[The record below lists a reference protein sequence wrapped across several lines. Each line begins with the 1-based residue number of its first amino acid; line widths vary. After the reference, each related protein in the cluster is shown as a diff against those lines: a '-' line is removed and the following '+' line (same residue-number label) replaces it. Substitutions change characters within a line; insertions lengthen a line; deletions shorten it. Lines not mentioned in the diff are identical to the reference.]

1 MEGAKLFPAG
11 GRRGRLF
18 SGTDGDLYW
27 PNASF
32 LPVSEMA
39 AVEPGLGLWS
49 AMMLSPV
56 VLAGLY

>member
-18 SGTDGDLYW
+18 SGPDGDLYW

-39 AVEPGLGLWS
+39 VVEQGLGL
-49 AMMLSPV
+49 
-56 VLAGLY
+56 